1 MRDQSAEMQ
10 YLVSMYWAFQTITT
24 VGYGDLVPVL
34 TQEYWIIS
42 IWMFVGVTYYSYT
55 VGLLGIII
63 VKKDKKNEI
72 LYNQLE
78 TLGHFADRINL
89 NDKIKERI
97 T

>member
-1 MRDQSAEMQ
+1 M
-10 YLVSMYWAFQTITT
+10 
-24 VGYGDLVPVL
+24 
-34 TQEYWIIS
+34 
-42 IWMFVGVTYYSYT
+42 GVTYYSYT